1 MCIHTVATTVLVLA
15 IAEEFSENAML
26 CDNLQ
31 QAQAYTHIVIA
42 VHGFAVHGIT
52 HVVLVV
58 GGVWKVGMH
67 DQLRAV

>member
-1 MCIHTVATTVLVLA
+1 MVPA
-15 IAEEFSENAML
+15 IAKEFCENVML

-31 QAQAYTHIVIA
+31 KAQAYTRIVIA
-42 VHGFAVHGIT
+42 VHGFAVHGTT